1 MLRKKVGSTASRLT
15 SESVCLGLLNEE
27 SVAPRLVEL
36 LVPSSDV
43 KLQHAL
49 VGLLKNLAIP
59 KANKAALGKA
69 GVIAGLRDMN
79 AWAKERDLLG
89 SVQGGAI
96 GVVKH
101 LCNGNSGYEG
111 GLSDNQRITHS
122 RRLILR
128 LTPSSPW
135 SNGRTTL
142 Q

>member
-1 MLRKKVGSTASRLT
+1 M
-15 SESVCLGLLNEE
+15 
-27 SVAPRLVEL
+27 EL

-59 KANKAALGKA
+59 KANKTILGEA

-79 AWAKERDLLG
+79 AWSSERDLLG

-101 LCNGNSGYEG
+101 LCNGNSEFACCQ
-111 GLSDNQRITHS
+111 S
-122 RRLILR
+122 
-128 LTPSSPW
+128 
-135 SNGRTTL
+135 
-142 Q
+142 